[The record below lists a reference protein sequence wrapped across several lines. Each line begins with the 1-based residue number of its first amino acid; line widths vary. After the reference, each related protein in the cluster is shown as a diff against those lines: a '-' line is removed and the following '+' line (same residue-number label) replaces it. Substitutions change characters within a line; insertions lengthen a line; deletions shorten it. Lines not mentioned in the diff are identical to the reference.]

1 MKAFIVDDE
10 KPAREELRW
19 LLEQCDDVAV
29 VGEAGEASGARDAFA
44 SQEVAE
50 DVDVV
55 FLDIDMP
62 GIDGIRLAESL
73 QTIESPPVTVFVTAY
88 DDFAVDA
95 FGVDAVDYLL
105 KPVRLQRLRK
115 SVERARRR
123 LAARA
128 RDGSTELEAGGGQD
142 DEDEST
148 PLERISVEDNGSYR
162 VVDVEEILFFESIDG
177 DVFVRTPEA
186 RYKTDFRLKFLESN
200 LPQDHFYRC
209 HRSFIVRLDA
219 IRSIEPAGAGT
230 YRLHL
235 GGDGPV
241 DEADVVDADS
251 RAETSADSKPAAMHV
266 PLARARAS
274 EFKRRIPWSANVV
287 D

>member
-1 MKAFIVDDE
+1 
-10 KPAREELRW
+10 
-19 LLEQCDDVAV
+19 
-29 VGEAGEASGARDAFA
+29 
-44 SQEVAE
+44 
-50 DVDVV
+50 
-55 FLDIDMP
+55 
-62 GIDGIRLAESL
+62 
-73 QTIESPPVTVFVTAY
+73 VTAY

-115 SVERARRR
+115 AVERARRR

-128 RDGSTELEAGGGQD
+128 RDGDVGTRPQGPAD
-142 DEDEST
+142 DEEST

-162 VVDVEEILFFESIDG
+162 VVDIEDILFFESLDG

-200 LPQDHFYRC
+200 LPEDHFYRC

-235 GGDGPV
+235 GDDGQAE
-241 DEADVVDADS
+241 EADVIDPDS
-251 RAETSADSKPAAMHV
+251 RAEASSSSKPAAMHV